1 MNTATNTRSERQ
13 QPASGS
19 VASSSVASSQ
29 HDAEDLTELVA
40 EISTAV
46 ERYCRNRPRVVAGV
60 LFAFGFVVG
69 WKAKPW

>member
-1 MNTATNTRSERQ
+1 MSTATNMRSERQ
-13 QPASGS
+13 QPAS
-19 VASSSVASSQ
+19 SSVASGSVTSSH

>member
-1 MNTATNTRSERQ
+1 MSTATPMRSERQ
-13 QPASGS
+13 PAGKN
-19 VASSSVASSQ
+19 ADTGMQ
-29 HDAEDLTELVA
+29 HDAEDLSELVG

-46 ERYCRNRPRVVAGV
+46 ERYCRNRPRVAAGV